1 MANIKYIGC
10 TTNKNN
16 LEWFY
21 LSSVK
26 TIALLNVNIY
36 C

>member
-1 MANIKYIGC
+1 MANIKYIGW

-26 TIALLNVNIY
+26 MRDYY
-36 C
+36 CPI